1 MYLEERVPLYLE
13 ELEEKYYC
21 DDLDFSQVYKNKK
34 KRIENLAVAFS

>member
-21 DDLDFSQVYKNKK
+21 DDLDFHKCIKT
-34 KRIENLAVAFS
+34 KRKSCTRVLRGK